1 MRSEQ
6 GSATVLVLAV
16 LGALLLAGAGIGVL
30 AQGQVAAIRAQ
41 TAADAAAL
49 AAAPETFLGGDPAS
63 LAREYAQA
71 NGATLILCECSVDET
86 WQTRR
91 VKVTVRVPLTIW
103 TLGGVGV
110 SRSATAEFA
119 PVALLRD

>member
-1 MRSEQ
+1 M
-6 GSATVLVLAV
+6 LVLAMF
-16 LGALLLAGAGIGVL
+16 GALLLAGAGIGVL

-49 AAAPETFLGGDPAS
+49 AAAPETFFGGDPAT
-63 LAREYAQA
+63 LAREYARA
-71 NGATLILCECSVDET
+71 NGAALIACECPVDST

-91 VKVTVRVPLTIW
+91 VMVTVRVPLAVW

-110 SRSATAEFA
+110 SRSAIAEFV
-119 PVALLRD
+119 PVALLKE

>member
-6 GSATVLVLAV
+6 GSATVFVMSM
-16 LGALLLAGAGIGVL
+16 LGALLLAGSGIGVL

-49 AAAPETFLGGDPAS
+49 AAAPETFFGGDPAT
-63 LAREYAQA
+63 LAREYAHA
-71 NGATLILCECSVDET
+71 NGATLIVCECPVDST

-91 VKVTVRVPLTIW
+91 VTVTVRVPLAIW

-110 SRSATAEFA
+110 SRSAIAEFV
-119 PVALLRD
+119 PVALLKN

>member
-1 MRSEQ
+1 
-6 GSATVLVLAV
+6 VLVLAM

-49 AAAPETFLGGDPAS
+49 AAAPETFFGGDPAT
-63 LAREYAQA
+63 LAREYAHA
-71 NGATLILCECSVDET
+71 NGANLIACECPVDST

-91 VKVTVRVPLTIW
+91 VMVTVRVPLAIW

-110 SRSATAEFA
+110 SRSAIAEFV